1 MNRIATRTAR
11 PLITAGAAL
20 FAAAGTGAAA
30 PPDEPVPADGATIVL
45 NDGRLVG
52 ADDTVT
58 LTFEGEKPTA
68 AQGEFSAS
76 RPALLGQRFS
86 AVPSGAERG
95 GYAHAHHSEKKQL
108 P

>member
-11 PLITAGAAL
+11 PLITVGAAL
-20 FAAAGTGAAA
+20 FAAGGTGAAA

-45 NDGRLVG
+45 DDGRVVG
-52 ADDTVT
+52 ADVTAT

-76 RPALLGQRFS
+76 RPALLGRPQR
-86 AVPSGAERG
+86 R
-95 GYAHAHHSEKKQL
+95 
-108 P
+108 